1 MKLKQKNINIF
12 EKNIFNKC
20 LTTDEYKLIIQDV
33 INLYSKGKNLNELL
47 DITNSFNNRPT
58 DSINATQQLLY
69 ASGDGLTVGNASNT
83 FLR

>member
-1 MKLKQKNINIF
+1 MQTM
-12 EKNIFNKC
+12 EKSG
-20 LTTDEYKLIIQDV
+20 L
-33 INLYSKGKNLNELL
+33 SELL
-47 DITNSFNNRPT
+47 NITTSFNNRPT